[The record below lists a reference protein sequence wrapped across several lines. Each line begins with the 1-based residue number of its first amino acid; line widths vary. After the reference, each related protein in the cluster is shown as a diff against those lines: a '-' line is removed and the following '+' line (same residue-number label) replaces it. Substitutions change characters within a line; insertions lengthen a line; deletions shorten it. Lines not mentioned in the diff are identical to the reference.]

1 MTTNR
6 FWDPKNQYTTGI
18 LKDYKHWELAVNYRQ
33 HTLGSYIVL
42 IKQPGIEKFSELNDE
57 QTLELRQVFLEIET
71 ALLTNPTFRPDR
83 FNYLQLGNAVHMLHY
98 HGIPRY
104 ESSRQFAE
112 KEWIDPTPGHPPVWK
127 NDEEDHELIA
137 KLRDEIMKD
146 LP

>member
-6 FWDPKNQYTTGI
+6 FWDPKNQYATGI

-83 FNYLQLGNAVHMLHY
+83 FNYL
-98 HGIPRY
+98 
-104 ESSRQFAE
+104 
-112 KEWIDPTPGHPPVWK
+112 
-127 NDEEDHELIA
+127 
-137 KLRDEIMKD
+137 
-146 LP
+146 